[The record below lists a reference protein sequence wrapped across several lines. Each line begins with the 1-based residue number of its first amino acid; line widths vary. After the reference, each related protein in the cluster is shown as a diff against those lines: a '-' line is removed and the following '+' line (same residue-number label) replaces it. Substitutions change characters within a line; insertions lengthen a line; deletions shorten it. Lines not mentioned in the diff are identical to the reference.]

1 MQNNAEKTKLL
12 LIEIEKALQ
21 NIHSRFN
28 NAWHEYNKLS
38 HNQKRMSRQISELKQ
53 KTSYELNL
61 LREDLEHLKNEVQSI
76 KKDLAVI
83 TAWSRFIVKKDFVQD
98 LKRKINNINPAII
111 LQRNVLKDLAK
122 P

>member
-21 NIHSRFN
+21 NIQSRFN